1 MTPEQRFDIIR
12 YRLTSAK
19 SLLKEIRDHID
30 HGYYNTAMNRMYYA
44 CFYAVSALLLH
55 EEIDG
60 VKTHEGVRQMFGK
73 HIILNGLMPREWGH
87 FYTVVYNNRSSADY
101 EDFKNYD
108 FAETDE
114 LYPQVCTFIDLIEDI
129 ILPNKRSIT

>member
-1 MTPEQRFDIIR
+1 MTPEQRFDIVL
-12 YRLTSAK
+12 YRMNSAK
-19 SLLKEIRDHID
+19 DLLVEIKNHIE

-60 VKTHEGVRQMFGK
+60 VKSHEGVRQMFGK
-73 HIILNGLMPREWGH
+73 HFVLTGKVSKDWGR
-87 FYTVVYNNRSSADY
+87 FYTIVFNNRSAADY

-108 FAETDE
+108 LAETE
-114 LYPQVCTFIDLIEDI
+114 EMYPQVCSFIALIDSLI
-129 ILPNKRSIT
+129 FQS